1 MSRRSLRLEASLLD
15 RSLPHSSAS
24 FSAGAASWRNASS
37 RSLRSRGSQQLST
50 SCSESLLLPRTPLKS
65 AGPSLLNSS
74 VASDASLISSLLEES
89 TIQESTLVDT
99 LWESA
104 AAVEESSA
112 ALKPPLSRLYC
123 TNCEASCSSCAAAS
137 GQTELGEEEAS
148 TVYRGGRSRRRR
160 ENVLQVVGDATA
172 RCFELLLHTCQ
183 VLVGSKVT
191 QEDRRAARPAPP
203 GVMSLKE
210 APAQTKE
217 VQPAGSLCD
226 DCQEAQ
232 RSGSDAASSSSSSSS
247 SVLSLLRSSAAFT
260 AWTLSLLAH
269 TAAAV
274 LWPVISETLR
284 AAWSS
289 GRSAGG
295 LLAGVLGPPCRRWRR
310 SCSSLIRSPL
320 GLLLLFLL
328 LLLLGV
334 TWFGPPALQS
344 VLVSDWT
351 TALSGVYH
359 PESSESQSGE
369 EAMRPQEEAPPLG
382 AAETGVEEE
391 EAAVSAAASV
401 EWARVS
407 RVEQRLAALWER
419 VEAGGRRAE
428 RRHDE
433 VLRLHAA
440 LQRQRDGEGAWLNQL
455 LDRQLSEIRRRLD
468 RDRQQREQVRQA
480 DLLQQDA
487 HTARLDQLELQL
499 KALTAKT
506 QEVHWN
512 HEVAT
517 SAPES
522 ASTLPAAVSVGAD
535 RRSHDALAAEVAR
548 LEAAL
553 RDVRRDVDGLSGCGS
568 GCRQLATAQQDISGQ
583 IAAQVRAELQALEW
597 GAGGGEALLQRL
609 SQRCVSHAHLQEA
622 LSALQRRV
630 LHGAGPQP
638 DQQCSDGSLSDSA
651 GSSVTAED
659 VHQMV
664 ADALRLFS
672 EDRTG
677 MADYALE
684 SGGGSILS
692 TRCSETYETKAALL
706 SLFGV
711 PLWYFSQSP
720 RVVIQPDVH
729 PGNCWAFRGSS
740 GFLVIRL
747 SMRIRPTA
755 VTLEHIS
762 RALAPSRQLLS
773 APRDFSVYGLDHES
787 EERGTLLGTFSYDQD
802 GDALQTFLVT
812 DDSQKTFQIVEV
824 QVLSNWG
831 HPDYTCLY
839 RIRVHGTPAAA

>member
-1 MSRRSLRLEASLLD
+1 M
-15 RSLPHSSAS
+15 
-24 FSAGAASWRNASS
+24 
-37 RSLRSRGSQQLST
+37 
-50 SCSESLLLPRTPLKS
+50 
-65 AGPSLLNSS
+65 
-74 VASDASLISSLLEES
+74 
-89 TIQESTLVDT
+89 
-99 LWESA
+99 
-104 AAVEESSA
+104 
-112 ALKPPLSRLYC
+112 
-123 TNCEASCSSCAAAS
+123 
-137 GQTELGEEEAS
+137 
-148 TVYRGGRSRRRR
+148 
-160 ENVLQVVGDATA
+160 
-172 RCFELLLHTCQ
+172 
-183 VLVGSKVT
+183 
-191 QEDRRAARPAPP
+191 
-203 GVMSLKE
+203 
-210 APAQTKE
+210 
-217 VQPAGSLCD
+217 
-226 DCQEAQ
+226 
-232 RSGSDAASSSSSSSS
+232 
-247 SVLSLLRSSAAFT
+247 
-260 AWTLSLLAH
+260 
-269 TAAAV
+269 
-274 LWPVISETLR
+274 
-284 AAWSS
+284 
-289 GRSAGG
+289 
-295 LLAGVLGPPCRRWRR
+295 
-310 SCSSLIRSPL
+310 
-320 GLLLLFLL
+320 
-328 LLLLGV
+328 
-334 TWFGPPALQS
+334 
-344 VLVSDWT
+344 
-351 TALSGVYH
+351 
-359 PESSESQSGE
+359 
-369 EAMRPQEEAPPLG
+369 G

-440 LQRQRDGEGAWLNQL
+440 LQRRRDGEGAWLNQL

-535 RRSHDALAAEVAR
+535 RRSHDALAAEVSR

-553 RDVRRDVDGLSGCGS
+553 RDVRRDVDGLSGCGR
-568 GCRQLATAQQDISGQ
+568 GCRQLATAQQDVSPRSIPRSFMTGAPSDADADLSPQISGQ

-609 SQRCVSHAHLQEA
+609 SQHCVSHAHLQEA

-720 RVVIQPDVH
+720 RAVIQPDVH

-773 APRDFSVYGLDHES
+773 APRDFSVYVRAGAAPAGERRPVRLPSDPDAS
-787 EERGTLLGTFSYDQD
+787 VSGSGPRERGE
-802 GDALQTFLVT
+802 GDAAGDVQLRPGRRRAADLPGHGERSAAETLCSFL
-812 DDSQKTFQIVEV
+812 SVE
-824 QVLSNWG
+824 
-831 HPDYTCLY
+831 
-839 RIRVHGTPAAA
+839 